1 MDSSS
6 FEHVVSVRGAVFA
19 AVACATAPERTPLT
33 PNRSGLVP
41 RSLTGTH
48 ETSWPLPVKDRPHQ
62 AGGVLLKMRFSRPR
76 LRTESD
82 WTFKSGQGVGRG
94 EAASAYQI
102 AEPMGFERIQFVEWR
117 TTLFFQKT
125 LRGHLWDIRRW
136 LSRYRTTCQ
145 CN

>member
-48 ETSWPLPVKDRPHQ
+48 ETSWPGQRQ
-62 AGGVLLKMRFSRPR
+62 ASSGWGGATQDEV
-76 LRTESD
+76 
-82 WTFKSGQGVGRG
+82 FKTQ
-94 EAASAYQI
+94 
-102 AEPMGFERIQFVEWR
+102 AE
-117 TTLFFQKT
+117 
-125 LRGHLWDIRRW
+125 
-136 LSRYRTTCQ
+136 
-145 CN
+145 N